1 MGESSEPRAVPLR
14 LVLEFGESVGL
25 DGSTLYDPVA
35 EAAVPAVI
43 LRMPAHRAAWFGRVL
58 LAYTRMCRLAGVE
71 LDAADRGPA
80 WALERAASAAGFVE
94 TVAPPVAPR
103 RVTSAGRMAAGAV
116 LMGVEGFDD
125 VMMIAV
131 VDAAAHWL
139 EEPDGDEYAY
149 ALLGAVTDGPTQ
161 LRAYG
166 ELLGTGS
173 AVAGD

>member
-14 LVLEFGESVGL
+14 LVLELGESVEL
-25 DGSTLYDPVA
+25 DGSMLYDPAA
-35 EAAVPAVI
+35 EAAVPAVT
-43 LRMPAHRAAWFGRVL
+43 LRMPAHRAAWFGEVL
-58 LAYTRMCRLAGVE
+58 VAYARMCRLAGVE
-71 LDAADRGPA
+71 VDAAERGPA
-80 WALERAASAAGFVE
+80 WALERAASAAGFVD
-94 TVAPPVAPR
+94 TVARVAPP

-125 VMMIAV
+125 VTMIAV
-131 VDAAAHWL
+131 VDAAARWL

-166 ELLGTGS
+166 KLLGSGS
-173 AVAGD
+173 AASDG